1 MPPRHWLSK
10 VSSSFVASEK
20 LTITKV
26 FHLMSDADTS
36 IDQHEYSNAKRSG
49 MPAWAMSIVMHALAF
64 LLLGLAV
71 KNVAKSQVED
81 PGRPVSIV
89 LAKESGGDSFEF
101 VDGDSEESA
110 ESATAAAGGATASEE
125 ASLPPGELTEAADLF
140 PDVALPGAAIVGG
153 GNDETLKVGSLSVS
167 PNTKILP
174 GEGDAAFI
182 AREAARRARSTG
194 PQGPPASVS
203 LFGSAPALGHSFV
216 FVIDRS
222 KSMGGRGLNALVAA
236 EEELIASLA
245 KLERNHKFEIVAYHS
260 RPVYFSQK
268 YFEKKQLVVAS
279 PENVAR
285 VEDFFG
291 GLAPFGHTEH
301 GMAVKTALYLRPDV
315 IYLLTDGGD
324 PPITERQIQG
334 LKRISGGLTTIHCIQ
349 FGSGKKRRENFME
362 RLASEMGGGYGYV
375 DMTQKRPSF

>member
-1 MPPRHWLSK
+1 M
-10 VSSSFVASEK
+10 
-20 LTITKV
+20 T
-26 FHLMSDADTS
+26 DTAGP
-36 IDQHEYSNAKRSG
+36 IDQRDYSTAQRSG
-49 MPAWAMSIVMHALAF
+49 MPAWGMSIVMHALAF

-71 KNVAKSQVED
+71 KNLAKSQVQD

-101 VDGDSEESA
+101 VDGDSEDASESA
-110 ESATAAAGGATASEE
+110 AKSGGGAAASEE
-125 ASLPPGELTEAADLF
+125 ASLPPGELTEASELF

-153 GNDETLKVGSLSVS
+153 GTDETLKAGSLTVS
-167 PNTKILP
+167 KFNKILP
-174 GEGDAAFI
+174 GDGDAEFI

-203 LFGSAPALGHSFV
+203 LFGSAPALGHTFV

-245 KLERNHKFEIVAYHS
+245 KLKRNHKFEIVAYHS

-279 PENVAR
+279 PENVGR
-285 VEDFFG
+285 VADFFG
-291 GLAPFGHTEH
+291 GLAPYGHTEH

-334 LKRISGGLTTIHCIQ
+334 LQRISGGATTIHCIQ
-349 FGSGKKRRENFME
+349 FGSGKKRRANFME
-362 RLASEMGGGYGYV
+362 RLASETGGGYGYV
-375 DMTQKRPSF
+375 DMAQKRPAF